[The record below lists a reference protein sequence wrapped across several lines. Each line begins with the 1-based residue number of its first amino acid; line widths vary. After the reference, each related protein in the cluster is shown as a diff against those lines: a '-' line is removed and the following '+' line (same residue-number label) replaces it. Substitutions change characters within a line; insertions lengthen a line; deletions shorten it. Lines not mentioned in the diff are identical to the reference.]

1 MTDTKPALPYDYA
14 RCRGTDCERRGEC
27 LRNAALSDMGPR
39 TTQTERM
46 CELGREHEYFILIR
60 AAA

>member
-1 MTDTKPALPYDYA
+1 MSEKKPALPYDYA
-14 RCRGTDCERRGEC
+14 RYHGADCDRRGEC
-27 LRNAALSDMGPR
+27 LRNAALNDMGPL

-46 CELGREHEYFILIR
+46 CDIGREHEYFILIR